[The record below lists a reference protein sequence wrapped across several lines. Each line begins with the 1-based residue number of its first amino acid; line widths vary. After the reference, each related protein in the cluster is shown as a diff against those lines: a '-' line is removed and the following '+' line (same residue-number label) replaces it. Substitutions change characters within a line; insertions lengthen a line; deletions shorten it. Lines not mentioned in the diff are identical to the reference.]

1 MKTLGFLVLG
11 LLVVLALPACNTAE
25 KYAANN
31 AAAKQWLAANAGA
44 SYIDVSGRWHA
55 DSWGG
60 AMLTQTANKI
70 TGTIGD
76 YTVNGVVKGRVVYLA
91 LSEDRWIYYTII
103 AKLTS
108 SGALEGYYSG
118 DVPYAPADEKPFTMV
133 RTSL

>member
-1 MKTLGFLVLG
+1 MKTLGYLVLG

-31 AAAKQWLAANAGA
+31 AAAKQWLAANSGSA
-44 SYIDVSGRWHA
+44 SINVGGRWHA

-60 AMLTQTANKI
+60 ALLSQSSGKI
-70 TGTIGD
+70 TGTLGD

-91 LSEDRWIYYTII
+91 LSEDGWVYYTIM
-103 AKLTS
+103 AKQTA
-108 SGALEGYYSG
+108 SGALEGFYSG
-118 DVPYAPADEKPFTMV
+118 EVPYSPADEKAFSME